1 MGGGTTTQINKTEYP
16 EWVQEAGRRN
26 LAAAYDISKDMPGP
40 YEGQRVA
47 AMTPGQI
54 STIGSL
60 SNNYAMSQPA
70 YALAQTQAAQS
81 GSYVPQSVTPAYL
94 AQTDLSPY
102 MNPYTQNVINQSL
115 QTLETQ
121 KQQNL
126 NQAYSDAIKAR
137 AFGGS
142 RQGVQEGVVRSA
154 AQKQAADMAA
164 NLYNQNFAQAQAAA
178 QGDIGRLMTAQQL
191 NQAAGLQGAGV
202 RTTGAQTLGALAGA
216 GQESFLQGATGA
228 LGANAMLQAQQQAEI
243 DAAKQAYT
251 EAQQFPLQQLQ
262 IPLQALGAT
271 PYGGTQTQTTSGS
284 GGSGLVSGLGA
295 LSSTAGI
302 LASLAQ
308 IGTF

>member
-26 LAAAYDISKDMPGP
+26 LAAAYDISSQMPGP

-47 AMTPGQI
+47 TMTPGQI
-54 STIGSL
+54 SAIGAL
-60 SNNYAMSQPA
+60 SNNYAMAQPA
-70 YALAQTQAAQS
+70 YALAQTQAARS
-81 GSYVPQSVTPAYL
+81 GQYQPQQITPGSL

-102 MNPYTQNVINQSL
+102 MNPYTQNVIDRSL

-126 NQAYSDAIKAR
+126 NQAYSDAVRAR

-142 RQGVQEGVVRSA
+142 RQGIQEGVVRSA

-164 NLYNQNFAQAQAAA
+164 NLYSQNFAQAQGAA
-178 QGDIGRLMTAQQL
+178 QSDLARFLQAQQS
-191 NQAAGLQGAGV
+191 NQAAGLQGAGI

-216 GQESFLQGATGA
+216 GQEAFLQGASGA
-228 LGANAMLQAQQQAEI
+228 ISANAMIQAQQQAEI
-243 DAAKQAYT
+243 EAAKQAYT

-284 GGSGLVSGLGA
+284 GGSALASGLGMA
-295 LSSTAGI
+295 ATTATL
-302 LASLAQ
+302 LASIASL
-308 IGTF
+308 